1 MNGTEDHNTQQAQ
14 PAPPQQQ
21 PQQNWQPPTVL
32 ASTPDPRLKS
42 PLLAMLLSCMPG
54 LGQVYVGYYQ
64 RGFIHILVVGSLIA
78 FLNAIGPMNPLV
90 PMAGFFLAFFWLYN
104 IVDAGRRAALY
115 NQALA
120 GTETIAPPEDF
131 KMPAA
136 GGSVIGGICLIG
148 LGAILLSNTLWDI
161 SLAWVEDWWPVAL
174 FIPGVWLIVRS
185 IQERTAAADGK
196 VTIED

>member
-1 MNGTEDHNTQQAQ
+1 MNGTENQNTQQA
-14 PAPPQQQ
+14 PPQPQV
-21 PQQNWQPPTVL
+21 QQNWQPAPVI
-32 ASTPDPRLKS
+32 AAAPDPRLKS

-54 LGQVYVGYYQ
+54 LGQVYIGYYQ
-64 RGFIHILVVGSLIA
+64 RGFIHILVAASLIA
-78 FLNAIGPMNPLV
+78 FLNASGHMNPLI

-136 GGSVIGGICLIG
+136 GGSIIGGICLLG
-148 LGAILLSNTLWDI
+148 LGAILLSNTLFDL

-185 IQERTAAADGK
+185 IQERTAGADGK

>member
-1 MNGTEDHNTQQAQ
+1 MNDTEDHNTQQAQ
-14 PAPPQQQ
+14 HAPPQQQ
-21 PQQNWQPPTVL
+21 PQQNWQPSPVL
-32 ASTPDPRLKS
+32 ASIPDPRLKS

-54 LGQVYVGYYQ
+54 LGQVYIGYYQ
-64 RGFIHILVVGSLIA
+64 RGFIHILVTASLIA
-78 FLNAIGPMNPLV
+78 FLSASGNMNPLI
-90 PMAGFFLAFFWLYN
+90 PMAAFFLAFFWLYN

-115 NQALA
+115 NLALA
-120 GTETIAPPEDF
+120 GTESIAPPEDF

-136 GGSVIGGICLIG
+136 GGSIIGGICLIG
-148 LGAILLSNTLWDI
+148 LGAILLSNTLWGI

>member
-1 MNGTEDHNTQQAQ
+1 MNGTENQNVQQT
-14 PAPPQQQ
+14 PPPQQTW
-21 PQQNWQPPTVL
+21 QQGPVIS
-32 ASTPDPRLKS
+32 ATPDPRLKS

-64 RGFIHILVVGSLIA
+64 RGFIHILIAATLIA
-78 FLNAIGPMNPLV
+78 FLNAAGSMNPLI

-120 GTETIAPPEDF
+120 GTESIAPPEDF

-136 GGSVIGGICLIG
+136 GGSIVGGICLIA
-148 LGAILLSNTLWDI
+148 LGAILLSNTLWDVP
-161 SLAWVEDWWPVAL
+161 LEWVHDWWPVAL

-185 IQERTAAADGK
+185 IQERAASAENK
-196 VTIED
+196 IKAED